1 VRFRE
6 VGAIRGE
13 HSRRMPTRPAAMTT
27 ATASIADVVAHRAY
41 LVRFAMRR
49 LRDPMLAEDAVH
61 DVFEAVLSGRATF
74 AGRAALR
81 SWLTAVLK
89 HKIVDAMRR
98 APLHESLDDS
108 DEGRGGPG
116 HDVACPLPGPE
127 EVVEQRELLDR
138 ALAGIEAL
146 PAGLR
151 DAIRLRVI
159 DERSAESACR
169 ELGIS
174 EENLFVRVHRARK
187 RLLS

>member
-1 VRFRE
+1 M
-6 VGAIRGE
+6 GAIRGK
-13 HSRRMPTRPAAMTT
+13 HSHGTPTRRAAMNTT
-27 ATASIADVVAHRAY
+27 AATTSIADVVAHRAY
-41 LVRFAMRR
+41 LVRFAQRR

-98 APLHESLDDS
+98 SPLHASLDDD
-108 DEGRGGPG
+108 DEAGNPA

-127 EVVEQRELLDR
+127 EVAEQRELLSR

-146 PAGLR
+146 PPGLR

-159 DERSAESACR
+159 DERSAASACR